1 MNRDRKTRQKE
12 FRKNILK
19 TQLLSIGDKFRKS
32 AKQWLDETKNIM
44 LDVSAETKQHPNRL
58 LAELRKINYERAYIM
73 FKIDAVDKNQ
83 QLPMPLKLRQKMKK
97 TEMEVQFQQEFPD
110 EYQIFTG
117 ELKEKL
123 RQKLHYPTMTSPLK
137 RVNEV
142 DENLNWNIDLGAPIV
157 KNKPIVA
164 VRPNKPRKIHS
175 PCVNNIMK
183 MLQIHGTQNLL
194 DPRGYFLAPAFTK
207 AKVEKLLGIWMTQ
220 TKFNHLKSKMN
231 EKQKRK
237 KLGQAKRDFQR
248 RKERQNKR
256 YDFINPL

>member
-110 EYQIFTG
+110 EYQIFTS

-123 RQKLHYPTMTSPLK
+123 RQKH
-137 RVNEV
+137 
-142 DENLNWNIDLGAPIV
+142 
-157 KNKPIVA
+157 
-164 VRPNKPRKIHS
+164 
-175 PCVNNIMK
+175 
-183 MLQIHGTQNLL
+183 
-194 DPRGYFLAPAFTK
+194 
-207 AKVEKLLGIWMTQ
+207 
-220 TKFNHLKSKMN
+220 
-231 EKQKRK
+231 
-237 KLGQAKRDFQR
+237 
-248 RKERQNKR
+248 KR
-256 YDFINPL
+256 YKIM